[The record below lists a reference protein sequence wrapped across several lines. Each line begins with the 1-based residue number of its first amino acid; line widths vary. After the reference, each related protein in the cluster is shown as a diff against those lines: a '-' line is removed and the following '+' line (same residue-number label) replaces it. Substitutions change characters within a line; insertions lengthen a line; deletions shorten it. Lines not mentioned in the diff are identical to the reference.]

1 MVLVTVGPDPI
12 KTIFSP
18 FLFFVIKRKK
28 NSNVV

>member
-18 FLFFVIKRKK
+18 FLFFVKKKKERKQ
-28 NSNVV
+28 